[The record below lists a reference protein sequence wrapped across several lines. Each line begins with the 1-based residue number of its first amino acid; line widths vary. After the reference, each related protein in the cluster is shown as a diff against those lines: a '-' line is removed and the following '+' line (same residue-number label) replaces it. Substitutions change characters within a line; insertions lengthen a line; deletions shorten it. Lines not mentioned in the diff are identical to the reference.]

1 MCRKMGERHLSLNK
15 KFSVGTVSFR
25 LRGPDTT
32 NQAGICGCGVDLR
45 REQDQ
50 KEVCEEA
57 VIWGLVSCELWS
69 LRKKKNSHET
79 KQRKPRK
86 LFTGNDKQTQD
97 SGKTSQS
104 P

>member
-50 KEVCEEA
+50 KEVRKEA

-69 LRKKKNSHET
+69 LRKKRLPQNKAEKT
-79 KQRKPRK
+79 QKALYRK
-86 LFTGNDKQTQD
+86 
-97 SGKTSQS
+97 
-104 P
+104 